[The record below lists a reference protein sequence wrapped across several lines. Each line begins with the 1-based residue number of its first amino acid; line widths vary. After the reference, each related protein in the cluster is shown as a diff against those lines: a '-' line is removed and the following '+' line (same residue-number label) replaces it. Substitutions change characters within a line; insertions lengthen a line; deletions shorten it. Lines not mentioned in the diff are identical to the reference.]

1 MPSLR
6 RIGETHQGN
15 ENHVKLSVIIAAY
28 NAGPIIVQQL
38 EALMLQVWSEPWEL
52 VVVNNRSTD
61 NIVEIVN
68 SFRGKIP
75 NLRVINASEKA
86 GAAYALN
93 KGARESRG
101 EWLAFCDADDV
112 VSDGWVAAM
121 SDALTEHELVSG
133 PFEIGLLNTHDLQ
146 KHRSN
151 PQPTGIQEYLYP
163 PYLQH
168 AAGANLGV
176 RRYVFDALGG
186 FDETMLALQDTDF
199 CWRAQLNG
207 IKLVAVPDAVVH
219 YRFRSDV
226 TGLVKQA
233 FSYAVYNVRI
243 YKKFRAHGMPKL
255 AIKHGIKHSI
265 ASLIGLVLDVPQ
277 LARPETK
284 AKWLWDAAWL
294 TGRIYA
300 SIKYRV
306 FAL

>member
-1 MPSLR
+1 MEN
-6 RIGETHQGN
+6 RI
-15 ENHVKLSVIIAAY
+15 KLSVIIPAY
-28 NAGPIIVQQL
+28 NAGSTISQQL
-38 EALMLQVWSEPWEL
+38 EALRLQEWSKPWEV

-61 NIVEIVN
+61 NTVEVVN

-75 NLRVINASEKA
+75 SLRVIDAPEKA
-86 GAAYALN
+86 GPAYALN
-93 KGARESRG
+93 RGVRESRG

-121 SDALTEHELVSG
+121 GDALAEHELVSG
-133 PFEIGLLNTHDLQ
+133 PFETGRLNTHDFQ
-146 KHRSN
+146 RHRLN
-151 PQPTGIQEYLYP
+151 PQPCGIQEYCYP

-168 AAGANLGV
+168 AATANLGV

-207 IKLVAVPDAVVH
+207 VKLVAVPDAVLH
-219 YRFRSDV
+219 YRFRSDI

-233 FSYAVYNVRI
+233 FSYAVNNVRI
-243 YKKFRAHGMPKL
+243 YKKYRAHGMPKL
-255 AIKHGIKHSI
+255 GIRRGIVNWIDLALGIHE
-265 ASLIGLVLDVPQ
+265 

-284 AKWLWDAAWL
+284 ANWLWNAGWL
-294 TGRIYA
+294 AGRLYA